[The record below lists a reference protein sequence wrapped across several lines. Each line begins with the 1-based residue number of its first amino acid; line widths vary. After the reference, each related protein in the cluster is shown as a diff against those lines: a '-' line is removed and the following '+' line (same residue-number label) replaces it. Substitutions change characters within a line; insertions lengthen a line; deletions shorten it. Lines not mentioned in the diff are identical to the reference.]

1 LSVAL
6 PTKDHYVIKLIN
18 DEFFD
23 YEVRVVGKTASSFQL
38 KTWSKSGS
46 SYVTTFIDECHFEVF
61 AP

>member
-1 LSVAL
+1 
-6 PTKDHYVIKLIN
+6 VIKLIN